1 MVRQKDR
8 KRPEHATSTSM
19 QGLKLYLRVYGFFLF
34 SLRRFYIMCDFRQSF
49 HVDRVQFLLQCRVMD
64 GVYSVE
70 GMRQRVRDLEQ
81 LVERQHDELVK
92 KVRATYR
99 PRPAK

>member
-1 MVRQKDR
+1 
-8 KRPEHATSTSM
+8 
-19 QGLKLYLRVYGFFLF
+19 
-34 SLRRFYIMCDFRQSF
+34 MCDFRQSF